1 MTEFGLWL
9 SLGGIILLLLL
20 SALFSMSETGMTAS
34 SEARIGFL
42 ANQGNKSAKR
52 VQKLLAQRDK
62 LISSIL
68 LGNNAVNIL
77 ASSLA
82 TSALI
87 GLFGDVGVAYATV
100 AMTILV
106 LIFGEVMPK
115 TYAINRPERV
125 AVLLAP
131 FIYRFVRLLAP
142 LVNVVQMICVL
153 ALRAFGVRISRDTS
167 MTASEEIRSTLQLHA
182 ESGAMVKHERDM
194 LGSILDL
201 DEVPVGDVMVHR
213 RSMEML
219 DADLPPDE
227 FVRQVLASSHTRIP
241 VWRGE
246 PENVVGVLHAKD
258 LLRALSACEFKPEK
272 LDLGQLLQTP
282 WFVPDTTT
290 LREQLNAF
298 RQRRA
303 HFALVVDEYGAIMGL
318 VTLEDILEEIVG
330 DIRDEHD
337 PAQRGLRLQPDGS
350 LLVDGATTIRDL
362 NRQFDWHLPDDDATT
377 IAGLVLH
384 EAQVVPEPGQVF
396 VFHDFRFEVL
406 RRQGNRITHLR
417 MTPPAPRSDTADPAD

>member
-1 MTEFGLWL
+1 MNEWGLWL
-9 SLGGIILLLLL
+9 SLGGIFLLLLL
-20 SALFSMSETGMTAS
+20 SALFSMSETGLTAS
-34 SEARIGFL
+34 SEARISFL
-42 ANQGNKSAKR
+42 ANQGNKSARR
-52 VQKLLAQRDK
+52 VQRLLMQRDR

-100 AMTILV
+100 AMTVLV

-125 AVLLAP
+125 AVWVAP
-131 FIYRFVRLLAP
+131 FIQQFVRVMAP
-142 LVNVVQMICVL
+142 LVMVVQWIGVH
-153 ALRAFGVRISRDTS
+153 ALRLFGLRITRDTS
-167 MTASEEIRSTLQLHA
+167 MTASEEFRSTLQLHA
-182 ESGAMVKHERDM
+182 ETGAMVKHERDM

-201 DEVPVGDVMVHR
+201 EEVPVGDVMVHR
-213 RSMEML
+213 RNMEML

-227 FVRQVLASSHTRIP
+227 FVRQALASSHTRIP
-241 VWRGE
+241 VWRTE
-246 PENVVGVLHAKD
+246 PENVVGVLHAKN
-258 LLRALSACEFKPEK
+258 LLRALAANDFKADK
-272 LDLGQLLQTP
+272 LNLAQLLQQP

-384 EAQVVPEPGQVF
+384 EAQAIPEPGQVF

-417 MTPPAPRSDTADPAD
+417 LTPPAPRDKAG

>member
-115 TYAINRPERV
+115 TYAINRP
-125 AVLLAP
+125 
-131 FIYRFVRLLAP
+131 
-142 LVNVVQMICVL
+142 
-153 ALRAFGVRISRDTS
+153 
-167 MTASEEIRSTLQLHA
+167 
-182 ESGAMVKHERDM
+182 
-194 LGSILDL
+194 
-201 DEVPVGDVMVHR
+201 
-213 RSMEML
+213 
-219 DADLPPDE
+219 
-227 FVRQVLASSHTRIP
+227 
-241 VWRGE
+241 
-246 PENVVGVLHAKD
+246 
-258 LLRALSACEFKPEK
+258 
-272 LDLGQLLQTP
+272 
-282 WFVPDTTT
+282 
-290 LREQLNAF
+290 
-298 RQRRA
+298 
-303 HFALVVDEYGAIMGL
+303 
-318 VTLEDILEEIVG
+318 
-330 DIRDEHD
+330 
-337 PAQRGLRLQPDGS
+337 
-350 LLVDGATTIRDL
+350 
-362 NRQFDWHLPDDDATT
+362 
-377 IAGLVLH
+377 
-384 EAQVVPEPGQVF
+384 
-396 VFHDFRFEVL
+396 
-406 RRQGNRITHLR
+406 
-417 MTPPAPRSDTADPAD
+417 